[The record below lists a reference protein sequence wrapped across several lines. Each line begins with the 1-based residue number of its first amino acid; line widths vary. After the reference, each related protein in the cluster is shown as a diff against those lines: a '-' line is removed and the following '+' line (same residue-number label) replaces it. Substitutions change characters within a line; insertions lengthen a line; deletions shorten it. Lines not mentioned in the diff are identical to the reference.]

1 MALAAKV
8 GALEARSTFGVK
20 DLVEALKALVT

>member
-8 GALEARSTFGVK
+8 GALEARPAFGVK
-20 DLVEALKALVT
+20 DLIEALKALVT